1 MLQATKRAR
10 SSDVKRAGSRKTSL
24 SAVEQRR
31 PIPCDRNLH
40 SEIEANFIQQLTDF
54 HATPT
59 TSAKEQEREIYFF
72 TLQPTDSNLDS
83 ASQGTVA
90 KIPLGLTRSME
101 EEFKGSKFEK
111 DYNYVVYGKACDA
124 SGESEWAQSST
135 AKSKYRQDMV
145 RDAGHHNWTLDRFG
159 EELGFWNK
167 GFTRAEIAM
176 LRIFPTA
183 YEDLNKEMRHEVGLT
198 EWATSI
204 SILTSA
210 IIKLSA
216 LSVVQP
222 LYRSIPFSTCSI
234 PDGPLPSGNVFFDDG
249 VTSFTPNINVALK
262 YADAPD
268 VPSIVL
274 CLDPSWA
281 CRAAALTKL
290 SQYPLED
297 EYLMPPCTSL
307 EITRVTSVGPKKL
320 LHCIP
325 HVCTMRH
332 YTDNLPNPW
341 SSPNDPLTKEELNN
355 LIKIW
360 GDCKLPTSPEE
371 FGKFNADAKDYIV
384 GEPIVAALGLEDYM
398 KKGFGDY
405 WTQPDSVDQ
414 AVAAIETEFRMHG
427 TAEDREWFD
436 YIMNHPASERKYRQ
450 GTRDKGHGPIT
461 LAGEKGFASKKE
473 AVVANLNLAHVLA
486 LRLYTSPVYRSLNDP
501 LRSYRCDPDGTV
513 TIPRAMKAPHRFPVT
528 VSYIQKALL
537 KLRADECDRGKQGEL
552 LVMWRGNQN
561 LIVSHDYLAH
571 GGVETGIISTS
582 LKLETSVQYSY
593 SSCPVIF
600 KIITRSFMERGAF
613 LDWVSV
619 FPEEQECC
627 FPPLTFFSPTG
638 RHQVV
643 KLSEGRSVTVIEVT
657 PRL

>member
-1 MLQATKRAR
+1 M
-10 SSDVKRAGSRKTSL
+10 SL
-24 SAVEQRR
+24 
-31 PIPCDRNLH
+31 PCDRNH
-40 SEIEANFIQQLTDF
+40 SEIEAKFIQQQTDS
-54 HATPT
+54 HAAPTP
-59 TSAKEQEREIYFF
+59 SAKKQKREIHLFS
-72 TLQPTDSNLDS
+72 LKPTDANLNS

-90 KIPLGLTRSME
+90 KIPQGLTRSME

-124 SGESEWAQSST
+124 SGEGEWSQSST

-145 RDAGHHNWTLDRFG
+145 RDAGHHNWTLDKFG
-159 EELGFWNK
+159 EELGFWTK
-167 GFTRAEIAM
+167 GFTRAEVAM
-176 LRIFPTA
+176 LRIYPTA
-183 YEDLNKEMRHEVGLT
+183 YTDLNEEMRSEGCLKK
-198 EWATSI
+198 WATSI

-216 LSVVQP
+216 LSKERP
-222 LYRSIPFSTCSI
+222 LYRSIPFSSCSI
-234 PDGPLPSGNVFFDDG
+234 PDGPLSSGHVFFDEG

-268 VPSIVL
+268 VQSLVL

-281 CRAAALTKL
+281 CRAAALTNL

-297 EYLMPPCTSL
+297 EHLMPPCTSL
-307 EITRVTSVGPKKL
+307 EVTRVTSVGPKKL

-341 SSPNDPLTKEELNN
+341 SSPNDPLTKEELEK
-355 LIKIW
+355 LIDVW
-360 GDCKLPTSPEE
+360 GNCKLPSSPEE
-371 FGKFNADAKDYIV
+371 FGKFNANAKDYIV

-398 KKGFGDY
+398 KKGFSDH
-405 WTQPDSVDQ
+405 WAQPDSVDQ
-414 AVAAIETEFRMHG
+414 AVAAIETEFRLYG
-427 TAEDREWFD
+427 TAEDQEWFD
-436 YIMNHPASERKYRQ
+436 YIMNHPACERTYRQ
-450 GTRDKGHGPIT
+450 GTRDKGHGAIT
-461 LAGEKGFASKKE
+461 LKGFASKKE
-473 AVVANLNLAHVLA
+473 AIVANLDLAQVLA
-486 LRLYTSPVYRSLNDP
+486 LRLYTSPVYKSLNDP
-501 LRSYRCDPDGTV
+501 LRSYKCESDGTL
-513 TIPRAMKAPHRFPVT
+513 TIPRSMKAQHRFPVT

-537 KLRADECDRGKQGEL
+537 KLRAVECDRGKQGEL

-561 LIVSHDYLAH
+561 LIVSQDYLAR

-582 LKLETSVQYSY
+582 LTLETSVQYSY

-643 KLSEGRSVTVIEVT
+643 KLSEGRSVTVVEVT